1 MIFGHEFKFS
11 INNYLRN
18 DVKHFEIKMGRK
30 IFSLADV
37 IEYNERNPGI
47 DGYDQNLLKVSD
59 ATDGLLNRTYLNA
72 RNEIFRNAI
81 MFLELTFD
89 KYGVDALASPCYSDD
104 TRNLYSH
111 GASAGYPTITVR
123 IYLEYEMNLELNLH
137 FLSGASRN

>member
-89 KYGVDALASPCYSDD
+89 KYGVDALASSCYSDD

-123 IYLEYEMNLELNLH
+123 IYLEYEMNLEFNLH